1 MKLDGPSGVKLDEDC
16 LLLLAVPSVLV
27 FFFFFFS
34 AQESIKSILL
44 GRWKKKMLVLD
55 KASEGS
61 KITYLLA
68 KLSFSGLKV
77 K

>member
-16 LLLLAVPSVLV
+16 LLLLAVPSVPV
-27 FFFFFFS
+27 FFFFFLFCTGKYKKHS
-34 AQESIKSILL
+34 VRKME
-44 GRWKKKMLVLD
+44 KKMLVLD